1 MEIVLLKE
9 KYMELLLQIE
19 AVGYFGVSLSQALL
33 YKRGELTAE
42 RFALLQLGGLM
53 PILITANINSYLS
66 SSDLFGLVMGTIGVI
81 VFPFVGYPI
90 AKWVYRQ
97 FFSSN

>member
-1 MEIVLLKE
+1 MALLLK
-9 KYMELLLQIE
+9 IE
-19 AVGYFGVSLSQALL
+19 TIGYFGLSLSQVLL

-66 SSDLFGLVMGTIGVI
+66 SSYLFGFVMGTIGVI

-97 FFSSN
+97 FISSN

>member
-1 MEIVLLKE
+1 
-9 KYMELLLQIE
+9 MELLLKIE
-19 AVGYFGVSLSQALL
+19 TIGYLGLSLSQVLL

-53 PILITANINSYLS
+53 PILITTNINSYLS
-66 SSDLFGLVMGTIGVI
+66 SSYLFGFVMGTIGVI
-81 VFPFVGYPI
+81 VFPFVEYPI

-97 FFSSN
+97 FISSN

>member
-1 MEIVLLKE
+1 
-9 KYMELLLQIE
+9 MELLLQIE
-19 AVGYFGVSLSQALL
+19 TVGYFGVSLSQVLL

-66 SSDLFGLVMGTIGVI
+66 SYNLFGFVMGTIGVI
-81 VFPFVGYPI
+81 VFPFVEYPI
-90 AKWVYRQ
+90 AKWIYRKYIV
-97 FFSSN
+97 SH